1 MLSFQVSCGLPR
13 NLVIT
18 CPLARVVQGS
28 TQLSLPGRE
37 DRSIPETCG
46 KLLMVTDEETM
57 LLKVVLS
64 KVMETDSGR
73 QYIVEKLGNSYLQIA
88 SELLKQMESS

>member
-1 MLSFQVSCGLPR
+1 M
-13 NLVIT
+13 
-18 CPLARVVQGS
+18 
-28 TQLSLPGRE
+28 
-37 DRSIPETCG
+37 IPETCG
-46 KLLMVTDEETM
+46 ELLMVTDEETM
-57 LLKVVLS
+57 LLIVVLS